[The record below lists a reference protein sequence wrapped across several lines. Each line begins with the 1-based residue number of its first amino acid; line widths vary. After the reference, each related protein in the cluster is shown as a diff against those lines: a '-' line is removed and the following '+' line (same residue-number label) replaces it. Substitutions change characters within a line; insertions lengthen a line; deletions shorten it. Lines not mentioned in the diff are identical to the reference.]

1 MPNPTQQQSRS
12 AESLDALQN
21 PAPISRM
28 WLSAWMVV
36 AVFMLSNTATPLYV
50 HWQRQIGFSSG
61 TLTIIFAAY
70 IFGLLGTLLIA
81 GQLSDR
87 YGRKTVLIPGMIS
100 AIAAALLFETSET
113 VFLLLM
119 ARLLTGV
126 AVGVIVSAG
135 MASIVDNGGPERRK
149 TSSLVASMS
158 MVLGAGLG
166 PILAGVIA
174 QTSHQPV
181 TLVFSI
187 ELLLLLSA
195 FAVAWIQPNKKQNLS
210 GQGRFGIR
218 LPSVPRTN
226 RFHLLLGV
234 AFFGPGITA
243 TSFVLSLGPSVL
255 SSILQMNNPLLAGGT
270 ACVMFMAAAGIQF
283 AVRNISIQRI
293 FYLSAFCT
301 FAAMTGVVTS
311 ILYASAP
318 LFVAAAILA
327 GAAQGLGQL
336 GGLTLIALHVPDNR
350 RAEAN
355 SVLNL
360 GGYIPAG
367 ILPVCAGVIID
378 HTSLATGAFMLAL
391 VLAAASIFAT
401 LFVTKNRKE
410 TSST

>member
-1 MPNPTQQQSRS
+1 MPSPTPPQTHTALGVDASRS
-12 AESLDALQN
+12 SA
-21 PAPISRM
+21 RM

-50 HWQRQIGFSSG
+50 HWQQQIGFTSG
-61 TLTIIFAAY
+61 TLTVIFAAY
-70 IFGLLGTLLIA
+70 ILGLLGTLLLA

-87 YGRKTVLIPGMIS
+87 FGRKVVLIPGMIA
-100 AIAAALLFETSET
+100 AIAAALLFEAATS
-113 VFLLLM
+113 VGSLLV

-149 TSSLVASMS
+149 LSSLTASMA

-166 PILAGVIA
+166 PILAGAIA
-174 QTSHQPV
+174 QVSQQPV
-181 TLVFSI
+181 TLIFSL
-187 ELLLLLSA
+187 ELLVLVSA
-195 FAVAWIQPNKKQNLS
+195 FAVAWMQPNRKKSTGVQE
-210 GQGRFGIR
+210 RFKIR
-218 LPSVPRTN
+218 LPSVPRAN
-226 RFHLLLGV
+226 RLQVLLGI

-243 TSFVLSLGPSVL
+243 TSFVLSLGPSLL
-255 SSILQMNNPLLAGGT
+255 SSILHISSPLVAGGT
-270 ACVMFMAAAGIQF
+270 ACVMFMAALGVQF
-283 AVRNISIQRI
+283 LVRHLAIQRI

-311 ILYASAP
+311 ILFASAP
-318 LFVAAAILA
+318 LLIAAAILA

-367 ILPVCAGVIID
+367 VLPVCTGVLID
-378 HTSLATGAFMLAL
+378 HTSLATGAFSLAL
-391 VLAAASIFAT
+391 VLAAAAVFAAM
-401 LFVTKNRKE
+401 LVAKKAR
-410 TSST
+410 SSL